1 MWLVFHKRIMTNA
14 ERKRRHLAS
23 NGICASCHS
32 EAKTIEHVLR
42 DCPKACQVWESVV
55 QPVKISTFFSPPFPD
70 WLLQCVSS
78 GGSIDGS
85 DECWAT
91 RFQNV
96 VADKLATLS
105 RDRDLGEI
113 VWVNPPGEVLDALHH
128 DMARIP
134 V

>member
-1 MWLVFHKRIMTNA
+1 MRVERWKYRWQRRVLGYTVYYDLWLIWKQRCNA
-14 ERKRRHLAS
+14 TFDNISS
-23 NGICASCHS
+23 NGIA
-32 EAKTIEHVLR
+32 
-42 DCPKACQVWESVV
+42 W
-55 QPVKISTFFSPPFPD
+55 
-70 WLLQCVSS
+70 VS
-78 GGSIDGS
+78 
-85 DECWAT
+85 